1 MNVMQYYECQKL
13 NIPTITL
20 LDSNCDPTTATYGIP
35 ANDDSSRSVA
45 FILEQLIA

>member
-1 MNVMQYYECQKL
+1 MLLLTTGSGVLIPPRPML
-13 NIPTITL
+13 NF
-20 LDSNCDPTTATYGIP
+20 YGIP

>member
-1 MNVMQYYECQKL
+1 ML
-13 NIPTITL
+13 NF
-20 LDSNCDPTTATYGIP
+20 YGIP